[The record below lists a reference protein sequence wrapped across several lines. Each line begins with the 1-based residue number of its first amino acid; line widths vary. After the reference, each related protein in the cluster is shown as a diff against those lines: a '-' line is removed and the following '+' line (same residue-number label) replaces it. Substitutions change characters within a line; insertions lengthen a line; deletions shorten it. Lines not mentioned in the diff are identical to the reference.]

1 MREFFTAMDNTES
14 KDCQDITSH
23 VPNYIPNGVY
33 KIIPSTI
40 ENILLSLTEGEEDA
54 VYVYK
59 YLFVDGQRQQASWS
73 KWDMEDNIVGGD
85 FVNSYFYLVIER
97 NGWFCLERMSFTF
110 NTKDNGSEP
119 YRVLLDSKRTYTVPS
134 GTYDD
139 INDITVLNVAVVTA
153 DRVYETAEDGTVNL
167 IGNYEG
173 TVVTIGL
180 NYMFRISLSPL
191 YVKQEGSTGYQA
203 MIDGRLQLRQ
213 AWFNYS
219 RSGGFIVSVNVPT
232 KREYTYEFT
241 SRDLGTLNNILG
253 EMPFNTGKFKFPI
266 QSQNTEC
273 TISLYS
279 DTPLP
284 LNIVGAGW
292 VGNYV
297 RRTRLY

>member
-1 MREFFTAMDNTES
+1 
-14 KDCQDITSH
+14 
-23 VPNYIPNGVY
+23 
-33 KIIPSTI
+33 
-40 ENILLSLTEGEEDA
+40 
-54 VYVYK
+54 
-59 YLFVDGQRQQASWS
+59 
-73 KWDMEDNIVGGD
+73 
-85 FVNSYFYLVIER
+85 
-97 NGWFCLERMSFTF
+97 
-110 NTKDNGSEP
+110 
-119 YRVLLDSKRTYTVPS
+119 
-134 GTYDD
+134 
-139 INDITVLNVAVVTA
+139 
-153 DRVYETAEDGTVNL
+153 
-167 IGNYEG
+167 
-173 TVVTIGL
+173 
-180 NYMFRISLSPL
+180 MFRISLSPL

-219 RSGGFIVSVNVPT
+219 RSGGFLVSVNIPT

-253 EMPFNTGKFKFPI
+253 TMNFNTGKFKFPI

>member
-1 MREFFTAMDNTES
+1 M
-14 KDCQDITSH
+14 
-23 VPNYIPNGVY
+23 
-33 KIIPSTI
+33 
-40 ENILLSLTEGEEDA
+40 
-54 VYVYK
+54 
-59 YLFVDGQRQQASWS
+59 
-73 KWDMEDNIVGGD
+73 
-85 FVNSYFYLVIER
+85 
-97 NGWFCLERMSFTF
+97 
-110 NTKDNGSEP
+110 
-119 YRVLLDSKRTYTVPS
+119 
-134 GTYDD
+134 
-139 INDITVLNVAVVTA
+139 
-153 DRVYETAEDGTVNL
+153 VYETAENGIVRL
-167 IGNYEG
+167 IGDYQNKK
-173 TVVTIGL
+173 VTIGL

-219 RSGGFIVSVNVPT
+219 RSGGFVVSVSVPT

-253 EMPFNTGKFKFPI
+253 EMNFNTGKFKFPI